1 MTILVLLL
9 QLAASKDTLV
19 LHITKRQFS
28 IAGRKQKMKLST
40 NLVVDSLRDVAEPA
54 RKIEEMGFE
63 ALYVSE
69 RKHNPFLQLAVAAI
83 STERVRLGTE
93 VAMAFPR
100 NPMVLAYT
108 AWDLQRASNGRFVL
122 GLGTQ
127 VRAHN
132 ERRFGLEWKNPAEKF
147 REYILAIRA
156 IWECFQSGKELHFE
170 GQGFMGKGNFL
181 SKKALNFDGQFF
193 KFSLLTPMFN
203 PGPLTVPPPP
213 IYVGAVNPIN
223 CQMAGEIADGF
234 HCHGFHT
241 AKLLKEN
248 VIDNI
253 QLGLDKAG
261 RQRKDF
267 TITAPVMAVMGGN
280 AKELDAM
287 RERVRGMIAFYGATS
302 YYKKMFEGHNW
313 DSTYQ
318 RLLEKSRKG
327 QWDSM
332 ASEITDEMMHE
343 FAVEGRYED
352 IPALLEKKYGGLLDE
367 VLIYF
372 GEPENGEPETWKRL
386 VKAFH
391 DNDPSSAGPAAV
403 PR

>member
-1 MTILVLLL
+1 
-9 QLAASKDTLV
+9 
-19 LHITKRQFS
+19 
-28 IAGRKQKMKLST
+28 MKLST
-40 NLVVDSLRDVAEPA
+40 NLVVDSLRDVTEPA

-63 ALYVSE
+63 SIFISE
-69 RKHNPFLQLAVAAI
+69 RKHNPFLQIAVASI
-83 STERVRLGTE
+83 CTERIRLSTE
-93 VAMAFPR
+93 VAMTFPR

-127 VRAHN
+127 VKAHN
-132 ERRFGLEWKNPAEKF
+132 ERRFGLEWKDSARKF
-147 REYILAIRA
+147 REYILAIKA
-156 IWECFQSGKELHFE
+156 IWESFQSGKELRGHSYMGE
-170 GQGFMGKGNFL
+170 GNYVCEKP
-181 SKKALNFDGQFF
+181 LNFNGEFF
-193 KFSLLTPMFN
+193 KFNLLPPMFN
-203 PGPLTVPPPP
+203 PGPLHVPPPP

-241 AKLLKEN
+241 AKSLKEN

-253 QLGLDKAG
+253 QAGLDKAG

-287 RERVRGMIAFYGATS
+287 REVVRGMIAFYGSTS
-302 YYKKMFEGHNW
+302 YYKKMFEGNNW
-313 DSTYQ
+313 NSTYE

-332 ASEITDEMMHE
+332 PAEITDEMIHA
-343 FAVEGRYED
+343 FAVEGLYEE
-352 IPALLEKKYGGLLDE
+352 IPSLLEEKYGDMIDE
-367 VLIYF
+367 VAIYF
-372 GEPENGEPETWKRL
+372 GEPEKRGTPETWKRL
-386 VKAFH
+386 VQAFR
-391 DNDPSSAGPAAV
+391 DNDRNTAARTKAS
-403 PR
+403 P